1 MKIGFKYNGVC
12 FLQNYFANSNI
23 IRTFAMMKINDC
35 MRCFEHNT
43 LILTPPQKTNGL
55 IRWENPLRTSV
66 SKTNSAPI
74 SSVERVIYSHL
85 TEGVSSALSLDVI
98 QR

>member
-43 LILTPPQKTNGL
+43 LILTPPPEDQWPDSLGKSSSYFCFENQLCTNIECGACDL
-55 IRWENPLRTSV
+55 FPFDRGRF
-66 SKTNSAPI
+66 
-74 SSVERVIYSHL
+74 
-85 TEGVSSALSLDVI
+85 LSFVA
-98 QR
+98 

>member
-43 LILTPPQKTNGL
+43 LILTPPP
-55 IRWENPLRTSV
+55 RRPM
-66 SKTNSAPI
+66 A
-74 SSVERVIYSHL
+74 
-85 TEGVSSALSLDVI
+85 
-98 QR
+98 